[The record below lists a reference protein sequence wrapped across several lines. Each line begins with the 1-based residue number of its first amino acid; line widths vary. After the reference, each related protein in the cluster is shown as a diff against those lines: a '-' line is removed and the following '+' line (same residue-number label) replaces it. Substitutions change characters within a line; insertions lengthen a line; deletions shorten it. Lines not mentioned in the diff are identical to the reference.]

1 MGYSGRHWRRG
12 EKERGV
18 GGSVLGEPSRCAVG
32 NSDDCVDPV
41 ACHCTFVWGLGGG
54 GGVRGEGKGK
64 QTRGVYGNQHARNY
78 SERKMT

>member
-41 ACHCTFVWGLGGG
+41 ACHRTFVWGLGGG
-54 GGVRGEGKGK
+54 EGGGKGGREGGADK
-64 QTRGVYGNQHARNY
+64 GGIW
-78 SERKMT
+78 